1 MILSC
6 VHTLDWG
13 VTFAGRPGVL
23 VCLTVSIV
31 LCNEKL
37 QICLPPPPGG
47 ANAAIYMKW
56 RHSGCFVLQ
65 LEVNSKVRFGPF
77 NQRRPGFSPTRVI
90 LVSPQN
96 HAALP
101 AVPSL
106 PRLPCGLQFSRLSIA
121 EVHLLSVCGGLG
133 SVCLPHFGIS
143 GPFCRI
149 SPPWYLPA
157 RSPSSSF
164 LLTQTPHVC
173 LSLAEQI
180 NAAHVGRNFLPFLSC
195 QMEQKHT

>member
-1 MILSC
+1 
-6 VHTLDWG
+6 
-13 VTFAGRPGVL
+13 
-23 VCLTVSIV
+23 
-31 LCNEKL
+31 
-37 QICLPPPPGG
+37 
-47 ANAAIYMKW
+47 MKW
-56 RHSGCFVLQ
+56 PQSGCFTLQ
-65 LEVNSKVRFGPF
+65 LGVRLGPF
-77 NQRRPGFSPTRVI
+77 NQRRPGFSPTGVI
-90 LVSPQN
+90 PSQSR
-96 HAALP
+96 AALP

-106 PRLPCGLQFSRLSIA
+106 PRLPRGLQFSRLSIA

-133 SVCLPHFGIS
+133 PVCLPHSGIS

-149 SPPWYLPA
+149 SPPRCLPA

-180 NAAHVGRNFLPFLSC
+180 NAAHVGRNFLPFLSR

>member
-1 MILSC
+1 MLYSA
-6 VHTLDWG
+6 
-13 VTFAGRPGVL
+13 AGGEL
-23 VCLTVSIV
+23 
-31 LCNEKL
+31 
-37 QICLPPPPGG
+37 
-47 ANAAIYMKW
+47 
-56 RHSGCFVLQ
+56 
-65 LEVNSKVRFGPF
+65 KVRSGPF
-77 NQRRPGFSPTRVI
+77 NQRRPGFSPTRVTPS
-90 LVSPQN
+90 LPS
-96 HAALP
+96 P

>member
-1 MILSC
+1 
-6 VHTLDWG
+6 
-13 VTFAGRPGVL
+13 
-23 VCLTVSIV
+23 
-31 LCNEKL
+31 
-37 QICLPPPPGG
+37 
-47 ANAAIYMKW
+47 MKW
-56 RHSGCFVLQ
+56 QQCGCFILQ
-65 LEVNSKVRFGPF
+65 LGVNSKSDLALLTSADLASHPHE
-77 NQRRPGFSPTRVI
+77 SPH
-90 LVSPQN
+90 LSPQN
-96 HAALP
+96 RAASP

-121 EVHLLSVCGGLG
+121 EVHLLSVRGGLG

-180 NAAHVGRNFLPFLSC
+180 NAAHVGRNFLHFLSC

>member
-1 MILSC
+1 MASEWVLYSA
-6 VHTLDWG
+6 
-13 VTFAGRPGVL
+13 AGG
-23 VCLTVSIV
+23 
-31 LCNEKL
+31 E
-37 QICLPPPPGG
+37 
-47 ANAAIYMKW
+47 
-56 RHSGCFVLQ
+56 F
-65 LEVNSKVRFGPF
+65 KVKFGPF
-77 NQRRPGFSPTRVI
+77 NRRRSGFSPTRVI
-90 LVSPQN
+90 
-96 HAALP
+96 
-101 AVPSL
+101 PSL
-106 PRLPCGLQFSRLSIA
+106 PSEPRRLARRPLPPSPSSRLQFSRLSIA

-133 SVCLPHFGIS
+133 SVCLPHLGIS

-195 QMEQKHT
+195 QMEPKHR